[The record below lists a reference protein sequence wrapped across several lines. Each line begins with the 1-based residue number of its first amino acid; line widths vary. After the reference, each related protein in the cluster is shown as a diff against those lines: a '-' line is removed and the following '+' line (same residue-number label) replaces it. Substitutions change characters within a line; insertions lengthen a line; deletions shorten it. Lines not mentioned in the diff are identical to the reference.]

1 MRLQW
6 RDDISVHPAVRIYST
21 RYRKGAAAA
30 WARSV
35 VVAILAPLLLAG
47 CASVPP
53 LPDRPAS
60 PMLQPATDTP
70 LARVVDASTP
80 NPSLTGFRLLPNG
93 FSSLDARVE
102 LTRRAMHSLDVQ
114 YYLIA
119 NDRTG
124 RLFMRSLRDAAL
136 RGVRVRLLVDDLYTV
151 GGDEMF
157 RGLAAFENVEVR
169 LFNPF
174 CCGRQSLAT
183 KYLASLATFERLN
196 HRMHNKLFIADGVV
210 AVMGGR
216 NIADEYFARGPT
228 SNFVDMDVLVVGGA
242 MQRLRGIFDTYWN
255 SRVSYPVEAIVAASG
270 DRQDQRQAFDH
281 LVDDGEQMKAIP
293 APATDMLGHRPLGR
307 DLDADALQ
315 LVWGPAVA
323 FADQPEKV
331 NATSV
336 ESAQAMS
343 AQMNIMDRVG
353 DSERTVVISSP
364 YFVPGP
370 AGVQA
375 FRHLTRR
382 NVKVAIL
389 TNSLAANDVPLV
401 HAGYMRYRVE
411 LLRNGVD
418 LYELSPTRMIRND
431 ESLLPSM
438 SLGRLHTKAAVIDES
453 IVYLGSVNLDPR
465 SASTNTEL
473 GLLAMCPALATQV
486 LEVIGLAQRGSAYR
500 LRFASDGASLE
511 WLATTDSGD
520 VVLTQEPEAT
530 PLMHLQNLLFGPFVP
545 EQLL

>member
-1 MRLQW
+1 M
-6 RDDISVHPAVRIYST
+6 T
-21 RYRKGAAAA
+21 AAAA
-30 WARSV
+30 RARTGI
-35 VVAILAPLLLAG
+35 VAVLTSLLLAS
-47 CASVPP
+47 CATVPP
-53 LPDRPAS
+53 LPERAAS
-60 PMLQPATDTP
+60 TALQPAADTP
-70 LARVVDASTP
+70 LARAFEAATP
-80 NPSLTGFRLLPNG
+80 NHVLTGFRLMPNG
-93 FSSLDARVE
+93 FTSLDARVE
-102 LTRRAMHSLDVQ
+102 LTRRATHSLDVQ

-174 CCGRQSLAT
+174 CCGRQSIAT

-216 NIADEYFARGPT
+216 NIADEYFARSPT

-242 MQRLRGIFDTYWN
+242 TPRLRGIFDAYWN
-255 SRVSYPVEAIVAASG
+255 SREAYPVETIVPASG
-270 DRQDQRQAFDH
+270 DRQDLQRVFDH
-281 LVDDGEQMKAIP
+281 LVDDGEQMRSIP
-293 APATDMLGHRPLGR
+293 VPPIDLLGHRPLGG
-307 DLDADALQ
+307 DLDARTLH
-315 LVWGPAVA
+315 LVWGTGVA

-331 NATSV
+331 NAMSV
-336 ESAQAMS
+336 EAARAMS

-353 DSERTVVISSP
+353 DAERTVVISSP
-364 YFVPGP
+364 YFVPG
-370 AGVQA
+370 ASGVQA
-375 FRHLTRR
+375 FRDLTRR
-382 NVKVAIL
+382 DVKVAIL

-401 HAGYMRYRVE
+401 HTGYSRYRVE
-411 LLRNGVD
+411 LLKSGVD

-438 SLGRLHTKAAVIDES
+438 SLGRLHAKAAVIDES

-465 SASTNTEL
+465 SDSTNTEI
-473 GLLAMCPALATQV
+473 GLLAACHELAKQV
-486 LEVIGLAQRGSAYR
+486 IEVIGLAQRGSAYR

-511 WLATTDSGD
+511 WLAAGESGD

-530 PLMHLQNLLFGPFVP
+530 PLMHLQNVLFAPFVS